1 MKPKVPRVKYAIR
14 GRYDFKSHLF
24 DESWPPSNTE
34 NMAFALDANTR
45 PNPTSEFSTIAMRD
59 QPKCSLTPVSTRSIR
74 PGVATYHNEK
84 DEHMFIPAPSYAEYL
99 KNVHAEERRPGS
111 SVAFFT
117 PSFRKTTLISG
128 QSIVTLYVSIN
139 DTTDTDIFLCLRYIC
154 KDDHEVLFDGILD
167 SPNLPVALAS
177 QRLSKRK
184 IDESLNSDNCI
195 HIDGS
200 TPEPA
205 VEGEVNAVQIMLSP
219 VSVIVEE
226 GGRLVLEVS
235 NPISTSLEL

>member
-1 MKPKVPRVKYAIR
+1 
-14 GRYDFKSHLF
+14 
-24 DESWPPSNTE
+24 
-34 NMAFALDANTR
+34 
-45 PNPTSEFSTIAMRD
+45 
-59 QPKCSLTPVSTRSIR
+59 
-74 PGVATYHNEK
+74 
-84 DEHMFIPAPSYAEYL
+84 MFIPAPSYAEYL

-139 DTTDTDIFLCLRYIC
+139 DNTDTDIFLCLRYIC

-184 IDESLNSDNCI
+184 IDESLSSGDCI

-205 VEGEVNAVQIMLSP
+205 VEGEVIAVQMISCPGSP
-219 VSVIVEE
+219 GSIKSASEMA
-226 GGRLVLEVS
+226 GS
-235 NPISTSLEL
+235 AD